1 MTDLLETSSAWL
13 DDQRR
18 RFLSRTV
25 TYSRGDTSAEVLVTV
40 GRTIF
45 DVTDAGGFVQQ
56 WQSRDFLIAT
66 ADLAAFGLPE
76 RGDRITETQGEQS
89 FVYEVMAP
97 AGETPWRWSN
107 PYRKTLRIHT
117 KQVSES

>member
-13 DDQRR
+13 DDQRK

-25 TYSRGDTSAEVLVTV
+25 TYSRGETSAEVLVTV

-45 DVTDAGGFVQQ
+45 DVTDASGFVQQ
-56 WQSRDFLIAT
+56 CQSRDFLVAVE
-66 ADLAAFGLPE
+66 DLAAFGVPE
-76 RGDRITETQGEQS
+76 RGDRIAETQGERT

-97 AGETPWRWSN
+97 GKEDCWRFSD
-107 PYRKTLRIHT
+107 PYRVTLRVHT
-117 KQVSES
+117 KKVGA

>member
-13 DDQRR
+13 DGQRKQ
-18 RFLSRTV
+18 FLSRTV
-25 TYSRGDTSAEVLVTV
+25 TYARGEASAEVLATV

-45 DVTDAGGFVQQ
+45 DVTDSSGLLQQ
-56 WQSRDFLIAT
+56 WQSRDFLIA
-66 ADLAAFGLPE
+66 AEDLAGFGLPE
-76 RGDRITETQGEQS
+76 GGDRITEAQGEQT

-97 AGETPWRWSN
+97 SGETPWRWSD

-117 KQVSES
+117 KQVSVT